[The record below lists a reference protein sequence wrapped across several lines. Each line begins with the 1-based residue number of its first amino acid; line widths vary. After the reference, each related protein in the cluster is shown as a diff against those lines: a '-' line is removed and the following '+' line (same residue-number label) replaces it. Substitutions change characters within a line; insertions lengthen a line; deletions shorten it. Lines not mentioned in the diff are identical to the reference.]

1 MLVIRGVSE
10 LSSWKSVA
18 FASSDS
24 KPHARSCPVAW
35 NKFRSLWAVTSFHG
49 SWSWRWME
57 SSMVLVWTVDKGPHD
72 DSSPVCCQN
81 CWINMVRGA
90 KRRWAVTSGCWGLG
104 RLGLK
109 KAVSFL
115 TCDEI
120 NSADLFLLFS
130 CLDYVILI
138 YDF

>member
-10 LSSWKSVA
+10 LGSWKSVA
-18 FASSDS
+18 FASCDS

-49 SWSWRWME
+49 SWSWAHGDGWSRPW
-57 SSMVLVWTVDKGPHD
+57 SWSGVWTVDKGPHN
-72 DSSPVCCQN
+72 DSVHPTATPWEWDTGGGATAMLCVPCLLPELLDKH
-81 CWINMVRGA
+81 GA

-109 KAVSFL
+109 KRLSVFL
-115 TCDEI
+115 T
-120 NSADLFLLFS
+120 
-130 CLDYVILI
+130 
-138 YDF
+138 